1 MEDRRCGEYAG
12 YEYVLYARSQRIYG
26 LPDAGL
32 IGVKR
37 GNDTEM
43 TTQRL
48 PTLFIPHGGGPCF
61 FMEPPPGF
69 PAGLW
74 DNLAAYLRGIPAAIG
89 QRPRAVLVI
98 SGHWE
103 CAAPTVLMAEQH
115 TLLFDYYGFPDHTY
129 RLTYPAHGSI
139 SVAARVR
146 ELLGQAGIYAD
157 AEHQRGLDHGVF
169 VPFKLIYP
177 NADVP
182 IVQLSLKH
190 NLDAAE
196 HMAIGHALRPLRDE
210 GVLVVGSG
218 NSYHNLREFF
228 STKATASEASE
239 QFDAWLSAAIRAS
252 SAERERLLSG
262 WTEAPGALDCHPRS
276 EHLIPLMVAAG
287 AAGEDAGKITY
298 HEQMFGKTFS
308 GVQFG

>member
-1 MEDRRCGEYAG
+1 MA
-12 YEYVLYARSQRIYG
+12 
-26 LPDAGL
+26 
-32 IGVKR
+32 
-37 GNDTEM
+37 
-43 TTQRL
+43 
-48 PTLFIPHGGGPCF
+48 
-61 FMEPPPGF
+61 PPAGF
-69 PAGLW
+69 PPGLW
-74 DNLAAYLRGIPAAIG
+74 DKLAAYLRGIPAAIG
-89 QRPRAVLVI
+89 QPVRAVLVI

-103 CAAPTVLMAEQH
+103 CAVPTVLTAEQH
-115 TLLFDYYGFPDHTY
+115 TLLFDYYGFPEPTY
-129 RLTYPAHGSI
+129 HLTYPARGSI

-146 ELLGQAGIYAD
+146 ELLGQAGID
-157 AEHQRGLDHGVF
+157 SEAEQHRGLDHGVF

-177 NADVP
+177 DADVP

-196 HMAIGHALRPLRDE
+196 HLAMGRALAPLRDE
-210 GVLVVGSG
+210 GVLILGSG

-228 STKATASEASE
+228 SNNVAASEASE
-239 QFDAWLSAAIRAS
+239 QFDAWLGAAIRAP

-276 EHLIPLMVAAG
+276 EHLIPLMIAAG

-308 GVQFG
+308 GIQFG